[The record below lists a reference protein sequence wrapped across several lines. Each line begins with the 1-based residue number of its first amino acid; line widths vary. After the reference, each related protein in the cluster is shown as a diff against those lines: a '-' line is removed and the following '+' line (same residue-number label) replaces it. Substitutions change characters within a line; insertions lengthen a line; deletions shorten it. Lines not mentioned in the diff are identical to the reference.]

1 VGDPLSVSRLEILV
15 LNSIILGIMR
25 RHIANYFLCNLG
37 MHKWTNWSDPISGEK
52 AVAILIATGESI
64 KEQVMLQERRCM
76 RCNKA
81 EYKHVKIKQ

>member
-1 VGDPLSVSRLEILV
+1 
-15 LNSIILGIMR
+15 MR
-25 RHIANYFLCNLG
+25 RHFLNFILCSTGL
-37 MHKWTNWSDPISGEK
+37 HKWTNWSEPISGEK

-81 EYKHVKIKQ
+81 EYKNIKIK

>member
-1 VGDPLSVSRLEILV
+1 
-15 LNSIILGIMR
+15 MR
-25 RHIANYFLCNLG
+25 RHFLNFILCGTG
-37 MHKWTNWSDPISGEK
+37 MHKWSNWSEPISGEK

-64 KEQVMLQERRCM
+64 KEQVMLQERRCA

>member
-1 VGDPLSVSRLEILV
+1 
-15 LNSIILGIMR
+15 
-25 RHIANYFLCNLG
+25 
-37 MHKWTNWSDPISGEK
+37 MHKWSSWSEPISGEK

-64 KEQVMLQERRCM
+64 KEQVMLQERRCA